1 MPPQIRDKANA
12 PPREVAREPRSA
24 VAAPPPSGVYLHFPW
39 CLKKCPYCD
48 FVSFAAERPSIDHRG
63 YADAV
68 LAEMDQR
75 RATLEGRRVATI
87 FVGGGTPSLWEPEE
101 LGRVLARIR
110 EMADVADDAE
120 VTVECNP
127 TSLDEARARALR
139 AAGANRLSIGVQG
152 LSRSRLQFLGR
163 LHDENGGLVAVRQ
176 ALASGMPRVS
186 ADVIY
191 GVAGGEP
198 QTAEE
203 AADEVGRVADTGVTH
218 VSAYA
223 LTIEPSTVFGELSR
237 KGTLPILP
245 DDAVAEAFT
254 AVRAALEARGF
265 VHYEV
270 SNYARPG
277 HEARHNLGY
286 WRGRDYVGLGCA
298 AYGTI
303 SGEGAEAGAATTD
316 SESEGDTGGARLL
329 RTARRAPSS
338 YGARRYRNK
347 TDPAKYMAAA
357 LGGPL
362 RDGSR
367 RAATE
372 GSSEDLDPETRLRER
387 IMLGLRVAEGLDL
400 EAAAEELGVVAW
412 TKERLRAAERLQK
425 KGHLRI
431 EGGRLTVPHAAW
443 LFADGVAAD
452 LF

>member
-1 MPPQIRDKANA
+1 MPPQIGDHAA
-12 PPREVAREPRSA
+12 TSPGG
-24 VAAPPPSGVYLHFPW
+24 AAPTAGSPAPSGVYVHFPW

-87 FVGGGTPSLWEPEE
+87 FVGGGTPSLWEPAE

-110 EMADVADDAE
+110 ELCDVAEDVE

-127 TSLDEARARALR
+127 TSLDEGRARALQ

-152 LSRSRLQFLGR
+152 LERTRLEFLGR
-163 LHDENGGLVAVRQ
+163 LHDETGGLVAVRQ
-176 ALASGMPRVS
+176 ALASGIDRVS

-191 GVAGGEP
+191 GVAGGKP
-198 QTAEE
+198 QTVAE

-223 LTIEPSTVFGELSR
+223 LTIEPSTVFGELAR

-245 DDAVAEAFT
+245 DDTVAEAFT

-303 SGEGAEAGAATTD
+303 SGDGQ
-316 SESEGDTGGARLL
+316 R
-329 RTARRAPSS
+329 
-338 YGARRYRNK
+338 ARRYRNK
-347 TDPAKYMAAA
+347 TDPQKYMAAA
-357 LGGPL
+357 LHGPT
-362 RDGSR
+362 
-367 RAATE
+367 TE
-372 GSSEDLDPETRLRER
+372 GSSEDLDAETRLRER
-387 IMLGLRVAEGLDL
+387 IMLGLRVAEGFDL
-400 EAAAEELGVVAW
+400 VASAEELGVVAW
-412 TKERLRAAERLQK
+412 TNERRRAADRLVK
-425 KGHLRI
+425 KGQLTI

-443 LFADGVAAD
+443 LFADGVAAE

>member
-1 MPPQIRDKANA
+1 MSSQIGDRSTDRSTPPL
-12 PPREVAREPRSA
+12 E
-24 VAAPPPSGVYLHFPW
+24 SGIYVHFPW

-48 FVSFAAERPSIDHRG
+48 FVSFAADRAAIDHRG

-75 RATLEGRRVATI
+75 RASLEGRRVATV

-101 LGRVLARIR
+101 MGRVLARIR
-110 EMADVADDAE
+110 AWCDVAGDLE

-127 TSLDEARARALR
+127 TSLDEGRARALGE
-139 AAGANRLSIGVQG
+139 AGANRLSIGVQG
-152 LSRSRLQFLGR
+152 LSRERLEFLGR
-163 LHDENGGLVAVRQ
+163 LHDETGGLVAVRQ
-176 ALASGMPRVS
+176 ALASGIGRVS

-191 GVAGGEP
+191 GVAGGKA
-198 QTAEE
+198 QSAEE
-203 AADEVGRVADTGVTH
+203 AAWEVGRVADTGVTH

-245 DDAVAEAFT
+245 DDAVAEAFL
-254 AVRAALEARGF
+254 AVREALEKRGF
-265 VHYEV
+265 EHYEV
-270 SNYARPG
+270 SNFAKPG

-298 AYGTI
+298 AYGTV
-303 SGEGAEAGAATTD
+303 STEGG
-316 SESEGDTGGARLL
+316 R
-329 RTARRAPSS
+329 
-338 YGARRYRNK
+338 ARRYRNK
-347 TDPAKYMAAA
+347 TDPEKYMAAA
-357 LGGPL
+357 RRGAESG
-362 RDGSR
+362 

-400 EAAAEELGVVAW
+400 EGSAEELGVVAW
-412 TKERLRAAERLQK
+412 TKERRRAADKLVKR
-425 KGHLRI
+425 GHLAI
-431 EGGRLTVPHAAW
+431 EGRRLKVPHGAW
-443 LFADGVAAD
+443 LFADGVAAE

>member
-152 LSRSRLQFLGR
+152 LSRSRLAFLGR

-303 SGEGAEAGAATTD
+303 SGEGT
-316 SESEGDTGGARLL
+316 
-329 RTARRAPSS
+329 

-347 TDPAKYMAAA
+347 TDPAKYTAAA
-357 LGGPL
+357 LGGAL
-362 RDGSR
+362 RDGR
-367 RAATE
+367 GRAATE
-372 GSSEDLDPETRLRER
+372 GSSEDLDPETRLLER

>member
-1 MPPQIRDKANA
+1 MPPQIGDHNVTLPGGAAGDERGVPD
-12 PPREVAREPRSA
+12 VARAAGLSA
-24 VAAPPPSGVYLHFPW
+24 APSGVYLHFPW

-87 FVGGGTPSLWEPEE
+87 FVGGGTPSLWEPAE

-110 EMADVADDAE
+110 AMCDVTDDVE

-127 TSLDEARARALR
+127 TSLDEGRARALK

-152 LSRSRLQFLGR
+152 LERTRLEFLGR

-176 ALASGMPRVS
+176 ALASGIARVS

-191 GVAGGEP
+191 GVAGGQP

-203 AADEVGRVADTGVTH
+203 AAEEVGRVADTGVTH

-223 LTIEPSTVFGELSR
+223 LTIEPSTVFGELAR

-254 AVRAALEARGF
+254 AVRAALEGRGF

-286 WRGRDYVGLGCA
+286 WRGCDYVGLGCA
-298 AYGTI
+298 AYGTV
-303 SGEGAEAGAATTD
+303 SGEGG
-316 SESEGDTGGARLL
+316 R
-329 RTARRAPSS
+329 
-338 YGARRYRNK
+338 ARRYRNK
-347 TDPAKYMAAA
+347 TDPTKYMAAA
-357 LGGPL
+357 LGG
-362 RDGSR
+362 GVAGGAES

-372 GSSEDLDPETRLRER
+372 GSSEDLDAETRLRER
-387 IMLGLRVAEGLDL
+387 IMLGLRVAEGFDL
-400 EAAAEELGVVAW
+400 VASAEELGVVAW
-412 TKERLRAAERLQK
+412 TKERRRAADRLVK
-425 KGHLRI
+425 KGQLAI
-431 EGGRLTVPHAAW
+431 EGGRLTVPHGAW
-443 LFADGVAAD
+443 LFADGVAAE